1 MLRRRLAFALGGIL
15 LTSTTAWGA
24 PLFPDV
30 KDEHWAKDAVA
41 KLAAQGLLEGYP
53 DGTFKGDRA
62 ATRWEVAMIVARLLA
77 KMEQANAT
85 FATKAELD
93 EVRKLAAALKDELD
107 ALGVRVTNLEE
118 NVDRLDKRV
127 TELERITFYG
137 YVDTRMTTVSINN
150 NGGLGAM
157 TSIPNGVPLINYNAA
172 IGSSVGASGA
182 LVPGSATVPFNNSG
196 ITLPPSFNP
205 FTTGVLT
212 TTNWRTGRPLV
223 NGVGFTSRAVLGL
236 RINVSEDVDAGAEFS
251 AYTSQGNQVLDSYYG
266 VSAPYLL
273 NNWTRTSATNSGLN
287 GLGNTPQTSMVLDNF
302 WVKHRPSNTKLLVGA
317 YQNHSM
323 DGIVYKGQV
332 NPNEFGPEY
341 LPSYGFQLTGEHA
354 FDEDEHTKLY
364 WEVLGTKLPNG
375 NPGSLPGQVGA
386 GNGYYGAGYGAN
398 AKLTFNDEAGAIKVN
413 YWRMNENLLNDGPR
427 TVGLNV
433 IPNLTLNW
441 VNPNGFFR
449 NQVGLNNSLGIN
461 STGDVRPIP
470 TFGSL
475 NGSPIGADGSL
486 ANAVQSGLLPQGVP
500 NVGGIGPQDQTT
512 YGISGSYT
520 FDVDDF
526 APRVYGEYGHSDY
539 KPNSGSS
546 YSVGGNAFRV
556 GGGAFFW
563 NKQIELDAHYL
574 RVDPTYS
581 PYVISTPSV
590 GNINNLMWHT
600 PDFYFINN
608 MSPTHD
614 VKTLPHNRE
623 GLRAKLLWKFNPT
636 GRVIVEYGNLNQTR
650 TSMQDVRF
658 SANSLAPG
666 TPNTPVLGFSP
677 GFIEPLFQGY
687 SRFTFAAAGGNAFAV
702 PLEDNRGSVQNLY
715 ISAGH
720 KWLLEEE
727 NNNRGVTLSGGIK
740 TVKFFRDSNMTSILG
755 GPNGASAENQ
765 NYVDLAFTGWH
776 LGVDYDVTEDFTA
789 KVGYTHVNIHGHL
802 DPLGVNNAYAS
813 TIGTGKYDNIN
824 IAQTYPDFGFDWK
837 LDDNVSWNF
846 EGRYYKFKDQIPSYV
861 FTNPTLPAL
870 NINSGPS
877 TAHPFNWKGWQL
889 NTQFL
894 VKF

>member
-1 MLRRRLAFALGGIL
+1 MLRRNLAFALGGIL
-15 LTSTTAWGA
+15 LASTTAWGA

-137 YVDTRMTTVSINN
+137 YVDTRMTTVTLQN

-157 TSIPNGVPLINYNAA
+157 TSLPNGVPLINYNAA
-172 IGSSVGASGA
+172 IGSSVGAGG
-182 LVPGSATVPFNNSG
+182 LVPAAPAGF
-196 ITLPPSFNP
+196 TLPPTFNP
-205 FTTGVLT
+205 FATSVLST
-212 TTNWRTGRPLV
+212 FNWRSGRPLV

-236 RINVSEDVDAGAEFS
+236 RINVTDDIDAGAEFS
-251 AYTSQGNQVLDSYYG
+251 AYTAQGNQILDAYYG
-266 VSAPYLL
+266 ANPPSQL
-273 NNWTRTSATNSGLN
+273 NAFTRNQATNAGFNGLN
-287 GLGNTPQTSMVLDNF
+287 NTPQTSMVLDNF
-302 WVKHRPSNTKLLVGA
+302 WVKHRPTNTKLLFGA

-341 LPSYGFQLTGEHA
+341 LPQYGFQITGEHA

-375 NPGSLPGQVGA
+375 NVGSLPGQPGA
-386 GNGYYGAGYGAN
+386 GDSYYGAGYGAN
-398 AKLTFNDEAGAIKVN
+398 VKLSFNDEAGSVKLN
-413 YWRMNENLLNDGPR
+413 YWRMNENFLNGGPR

-433 IPNLTLNW
+433 VPNITLNW

-449 NQVGLNNSLGIN
+449 NQVGLGNSLGIN

-470 TFGSL
+470 GL
-475 NGSPIGADGSL
+475 PALGADGSV
-486 ANAVQSGLLPQGVP
+486 ANAVAAGLVPQGVP
-500 NVGGIGPQDQTT
+500 NIGGIGPQDQTT
-512 YGISGSYT
+512 YGISANYT

-526 APRVYGEYGHSDY
+526 DPRVYAEYGHSIY
-539 KPNSGSS
+539 KPNAGSS
-546 YSVGGNAFRV
+546 YNVGGNALRV

-563 NKQIELDAHYL
+563 DKQIEIDAHYL

-581 PYVISTPSV
+581 PFIIATPTV
-590 GNINNLMWHT
+590 GGLNNPMFHT
-600 PDFYFINN
+600 PDFYFVNN
-608 MSPTHD
+608 LSPTHD

-636 GRVIVEYGNLNQTR
+636 GRVQVEYGNLTQTR
-650 TSMQDVRF
+650 SSMQDVRF
-658 SANSLAPG
+658 SANSLGVG

-677 GFIEPLFQGY
+677 GFIDPLFQGY
-687 SRFTFAAAGGNAFAV
+687 NRFTFAAAGGNAFAV
-702 PLEDNRGSVQNLY
+702 PLEDNRGNVQNLY

-740 TVKFFRDSNMTSILG
+740 TVKFFRDSNMSTILG
-755 GPNGASAENQ
+755 GPNGAAAEDQ

-802 DPLGVNNAYAS
+802 DPLGVNSVYAS
-813 TIGTGKYDNIN
+813 TVGTGKFDNIN
-824 IAQTYPDFGFDWK
+824 IAQTYPDIGFDWK
-837 LDDNVSWNF
+837 IDDNVTWNF
-846 EGRYYKFKDQIPSYV
+846 EGRYYKFRDQIPSYV
-861 FTNPTLPAL
+861 FANPSLPTL
-870 NINSGPS
+870 NINSGPV
-877 TAHPFNWKGWQL
+877 TAHPFSWKGLQL
-889 NTQFL
+889 NTQFM

>member
-15 LTSTTAWGA
+15 LASTTAWGA

-107 ALGVRVTNLEE
+107 AMGVRVTNLEE

-137 YVDTRMTTVSINN
+137 YVDTRMSTVSLQN
-150 NGGLGAM
+150 NGGLNNM
-157 TSIPNGVPLINYNAA
+157 TALPSGIPLVNYNAA
-172 IGSSVGASGA
+172 IGSPTGAGGPIPAVSGF
-182 LVPGSATVPFNNSG
+182 P
-196 ITLPPSFNP
+196 LPPNSNP
-205 FTTGVLT
+205 FTTSVLT
-212 TTNWRTGRPLV
+212 TINWRTGRPLV

-236 RINVSEDVDAGAEFS
+236 RINVSDDVDAGAEFS
-251 AYTSQGNQVLDSYYG
+251 AYTSQGNRILDSYYG
-266 VSAPYLL
+266 ANAPYLL
-273 NNWTRTSATNSGLN
+273 NSWTATTAASNGLN
-287 GLGNTPQTSMVLDNF
+287 GLSNTPQTSMVLDNF
-302 WVKHRPSNTKLLVGA
+302 WVKHRPTNTKLLVGA

-375 NPGSLPGQVGA
+375 NVGALPGQTGF
-386 GNGYYGAGYGAN
+386 GNSYYSAGYGAN
-398 AKLTFNDEAGAIKVN
+398 AKLTFHDEAGQVKLN
-413 YWRMNENLLNDGPR
+413 YWRMLENALDGGPR
-427 TVGLNV
+427 VVGLNV

-449 NQVGLNNSLGIN
+449 NQVGLANSPGIG
-461 STGDVRPIP
+461 STGDQRPIP
-470 TFGSL
+470 TFGAL
-475 NGSPIGADGSL
+475 NGTPVGADGSL
-486 ANAVQSGLLPQGVP
+486 APAVAAGLISPGAP
-500 NVGGIGPQDQTT
+500 NVGGIGPQDQTS
-512 YGISGSYT
+512 YGISSSYT

-526 APRVYGEYGHSDY
+526 APRIYGEYGHSNY

-563 NKQIELDAHYL
+563 NKAIEVDAHYL

-581 PYVISTPSV
+581 PYIISTPPV
-590 GNINNLMWHT
+590 GGLGNNLWHT
-600 PDFYFINN
+600 PDFYFINSL
-608 MSPTHD
+608 SPTHD

-623 GLRAKLLWKFNPT
+623 GIRAKVLWKFAPT
-636 GRVIVEYGNLNQTR
+636 GRVQVEYGNLTQNR
-650 TSMQDVRF
+650 TSLQDVRF
-658 SANSLAPG
+658 SANSLGVG
-666 TPNTPVLGFSP
+666 TPNTGVLGFSP

-702 PLEDNRGSVQNLY
+702 PLEDNRGSQENLY

-720 KWLLEEE
+720 KWLLDEE
-727 NNNRGVTLSGGIK
+727 NNNRGVTLSGG
-740 TVKFFRDSNMTSILG
+740 VKSVRFFRDSNMTQILG
-755 GPNGASAENQ
+755 GPNGAAAEDQ
-765 NYVDLAFTGWH
+765 NYVDLAFVGWH

-789 KVGYTHVNIHGHL
+789 KLGYTHVNIHGHL
-802 DPLGVNNAYAS
+802 DPLGINTQYAS
-813 TIGTGKYDNIN
+813 TVGTGKFDNLN

-837 LDDNVSWNF
+837 IDDNVSWNF

-861 FTNPTLPAL
+861 FANPGLPAL
-870 NINSGPS
+870 NINSGPV
-877 TAHPFNWKGWQL
+877 TAHPFSWKGLQL